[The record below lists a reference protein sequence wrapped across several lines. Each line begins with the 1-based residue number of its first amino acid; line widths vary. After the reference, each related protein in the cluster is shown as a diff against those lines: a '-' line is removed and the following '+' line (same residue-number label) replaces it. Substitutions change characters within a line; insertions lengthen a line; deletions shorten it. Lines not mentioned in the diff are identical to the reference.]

1 MAAYAIQFRRGT
13 TTEHSSFTG
22 LLGEVTV
29 DTTKKTIVVHDGS
42 TAGGQPLALEGAA
55 VSSTTGA
62 FSSNVTVGGTLG
74 VTGLTTMS
82 GAAAVTGNLT
92 MTGHVLPSANITYD
106 LGSTSLMWRDVYIG
120 PGSLYINGKKVIE
133 DDSGTIS
140 ITTDTDE
147 DLKFTT
153 SGTGTLKLISSNGIN
168 ITGELGA
175 VSGDLQIGDHI
186 DMNSSLIKELATPV
200 SSTDAANKAYV
211 DSTSASAVTGGSNA
225 VSGTTGAFTSDVTV
239 GGNLTVSGT
248 TTSVN
253 TTNVTF
259 EDNMF
264 VLNSNTTGTPTENSG
279 FEVER
284 GDSLNVQF
292 LWNETDDRW
301 STGSNTFHAGA
312 MVTPQITANA
322 VIGNV
327 TGNIDGIVGGT
338 SPAAGDFLALGGTTI
353 TASTN
358 FLGNI
363 TGNVTGDVTGNVT
376 GNTSGSA
383 GTVTSIAAHL
393 LDEDNMA
400 SDSATQV
407 PSQQSVKAYVTSQL
421 TTQDNTDEM
430 TEGSTNLYF
439 TDARADARIAT
450 VLVDSDAMSGHSA
463 TTLASGESIKAYVD
477 AQTTAEVAEDGNL
490 YFTDARARSAI
501 SVSGDISYNS
511 TTGVISTTGLASSD
525 TDDLAEGS
533 SNLYHT
539 TARAR
544 AAISASGSLSYDN
557 STGVMSFTMN
567 DETVQDIVGPMFTSN
582 TETGITVTYD
592 DADGTIDLVV
602 NTTHFH
608 SSVQTVTSSEETT
621 NVSSTVAYTF
631 SELTNAQHYAVFLN
645 RQLLRPAEYTVSGT
659 SVTVSTGVIAEGDEI
674 EVTGFTN
681 T

>member
-42 TAGGQPLALEGAA
+42 TAGGSALALEGAA
-55 VSSTTGA
+55 TNTTTGTY
-62 FSSNVTVGGTLG
+62 SSNVTVGGTLG

-82 GAAAVTGNLT
+82 GAAAVTGDLT
-92 MTGHVLPSANITYD
+92 MTGDILPSANITYD
-106 LGSTSLMWRDVYIG
+106 LGSSSMMWKDVYIG

-133 DDSGTIS
+133 DDSGSIN
-140 ITTDTDE
+140 ITTDANE

-153 SGTGTLKLISSNGIN
+153 SGTGTLKLISGNGIS
-168 ITGELGA
+168 ITGEINA
-175 VSGDLQIGDHI
+175 TSGDIQIGDHI
-186 DMNSSLIKELATPV
+186 DMNSSLIKELAAPTTG
-200 SSTDAANKAYV
+200 TDAANKTYV
-211 DSTSASAVTGGSNA
+211 DNTSATAVTGGSNA
-225 VSGTTGAFTSDVTV
+225 GSFTSVTTTGNATI

-248 TTSVN
+248 TTTVN
-253 TTNVTF
+253 TTDVTF

-264 VLNSNTTGTPTENSG
+264 VLNSNTTGTPSENSG

-292 LWNETDDRW
+292 LWNEDDDRW
-301 STGSNTFHAGA
+301 TTGSNTFHAGA
-312 MVTPQITANA
+312 IVGPLT
-322 VIGNV
+322 GNV
-327 TGNIDGIVGGT
+327 TGNVTGNLDGTIGTVTPAVGNFTNVNATG
-338 SPAAGDFLALGGTTI
+338 TI
-353 TASTN
+353 TGDLTGDVSGDLTGASA
-358 FLGNI
+358 GVH
-363 TGNVTGDVTGNVT
+363 TGNVTGDVTGDVT
-376 GNTSGSA
+376 G
-383 GTVTSIAAHL
+383 TVSSIANHL

-400 SDSATQV
+400 TDSATKV
-407 PSQQSVKAYVTSQL
+407 PSQQSVKAYVTSQIA
-421 TTQDNTDEM
+421 TKDNTDEM

-439 TDARADARIAT
+439 TDARARD
-450 VLVDSDAMSGHSA
+450 
-463 TTLASGESIKAYVD
+463 
-477 AQTTAEVAEDGNL
+477 
-490 YFTDARARSAI
+490 AI

-525 TDDLAEGS
+525 TDDLSEGS

-567 DETVQDIVGPMFTSN
+567 DETVQDIVGAMLTSN
-582 TETGITVTYD
+582 TETGITATYD

-602 NTTHFH
+602 NATHFH
-608 SSVQTVTSSEETT
+608 SSTQSVTAAQETSNT
-621 NVSSTVAYTF
+621 SASVDYTF
-631 SELTNAQHYAVFLN
+631 SELSNAVHYVVFLN
-645 RQLLRPAEYTVSGT
+645 RTMLRASEYSVSGT
-659 SVTVSTGVIAEGDEI
+659 TLTINTGLLALDDEL

>member
-13 TTEHSSFTG
+13 TTEHNSFTG

-55 VSSTTGA
+55 VSSTTGT

-74 VTGLTTMS
+74 ITGLTTMS
-82 GAAAVTGNLT
+82 GAAAVTGDLT
-92 MTGHVLPSANITYD
+92 MTGHVLPSANVTYD
-106 LGSTSLMWRDVYIG
+106 LGSTTHMWRDVYVG

-140 ITTDTDE
+140 ITTDTNE

-168 ITGELGA
+168 VTGEIGA
-175 VSGDLQIGDHI
+175 VSGDLQIGDHM
-186 DMNSSLIKELATPV
+186 DMNSNLIKELAAPTTG
-200 SSTDAANKAYV
+200 SDAANKTYV
-211 DSTSASAVTGGSNA
+211 DNTSATAVTGGSNA
-225 VSGTTGAFTSDVTV
+225 GSFTTGSFSSNVTVSGD
-239 GGNLTVSGT
+239 LTVSGT

-264 VLNSNTTGTPTENSG
+264 VLNSNTTGTPSENSG

-292 LWNETDDRW
+292 LWNENDDRW
-301 STGSNTFHAGA
+301 TTGSNTFHAGSL
-312 MVTPQITANA
+312 VGPLT
-322 VIGNV
+322 GNV
-327 TGNIDGIVGGT
+327 TGNVTGNLDGTIGTVTPAVGNFTNVNATG
-338 SPAAGDFLALGGTTI
+338 TI
-353 TASTN
+353 TGDLTGDVTGA
-358 FLGNI
+358 L
-363 TGNVTGDVTGNVT
+363 TGNVTGDVTGDI
-376 GNTSGSA
+376 SGEA
-383 GTVTSIAAHL
+383 GTVTSIAGHL
-393 LDEDNMA
+393 LDEDDM
-400 SDSATQV
+400 STDSATKV
-407 PSQQSVKAYVTSQL
+407 PSQQSVKAYVASQIA
-421 TTQDNTDEM
+421 TKDNTDEM
-430 TEGSTNLYF
+430 TEGST
-439 TDARADARIAT
+439 
-450 VLVDSDAMSGHSA
+450 
-463 TTLASGESIKAYVD
+463 
-477 AQTTAEVAEDGNL
+477 NL

-511 TTGVISTTGLASSD
+511 STGVISTTGLASSD
-525 TDDLAEGS
+525 TDDLSEGS

-567 DETVQDIVGPMFTSN
+567 DETVQDIVGAMLTSN
-582 TETGITVTYD
+582 TETGITATYD

-602 NTTHFH
+602 NATHFH
-608 SSVQTVTSSEETT
+608 SSVQTVTSSEAST
-621 NVSSTVAYTF
+621 NASATVDYTF
-631 SELTNAQHYAVFLN
+631 SELSNAQHYAVFLN
-645 RQLLRPAEYTVSGT
+645 RVLLRPAEYSVSST
-659 SVTVSTGVIAEGDEI
+659 TVTVTAGVLAEDDEI